1 MPQLIWRV
9 ALVGLLLSQAP
20 GLDFAQPARA
30 QADASP
36 KQGPALAEA
45 GGQTLTGQNVDELLT
60 IYDWLLESPLSAD
73 ERAALSAILI
83 DAFKADPAKMAK
95 NDAVVHQQVPQIL
108 RADPLQQ
115 ARRRSEIWQSMI
127 KGAPSDPGTAAVL
140 KLLAKHPSVLLVTD
154 KGVVTQTEIDAL
166 VASDDNVAAVAG
178 LAKTSPAER
187 ARIAGQIVAVFPGL
201 KETEDRYEAIGDAE
215 ERSLSLRAYVESSP
229 GNRAAVEAEIKAK
242 VHDPGDVPRE
252 ARALENNALLLTRMG
267 RYVLQQQ
274 IISSVNAIYQGQIRA
289 IREAG
294 DRFTWHESRG
304 YQHGEAKPGAHT
316 GLGPD

>member
-1 MPQLIWRV
+1 MHELIWRV
-9 ALVGLLLSQAP
+9 AIVGLLLTQAP
-20 GLDFAQPARA
+20 VLGFAQTASG

-36 KQGPALAEA
+36 KPDPVLAQA

-60 IYDWLLESPLSAD
+60 IYDWLLESPLNAA

-83 DAFKADPAKMAK
+83 DEFKTDPAKIAK
-95 NDAVVHQQVPQIL
+95 NYAAIHAQLPQIV

-115 ARRRSEIWQSMI
+115 ARRRSEIWKSMI
-127 KGAPSDPGTAAVL
+127 KDAPGEPGTAAVL

-154 KGVVTQTEIDAL
+154 RGVVTQTQIDAL
-166 VASDDNVAAVAG
+166 IASDDNVAAVAG
-178 LAKTSPAER
+178 LAKTAPAER
-187 ARIAGQIVAVFPGL
+187 ARIAGQFVAAFPGFT
-201 KETEDRYEAIGDAE
+201 ENEDRYEAIADAE
-215 ERSLSLRAYVESSP
+215 ERSLSLRALVESSP
-229 GNRAAVEAEIKAK
+229 RNRAAVEAEIKAK

-252 ARALENNALLLTRMG
+252 ARALENNALLSTRMG

-274 IISSVNAIYQGQIRA
+274 IISSVNAQYQAQIRA

-304 YQHGEAKPGAHT
+304 YQHGESKPGAHT